1 MRIMEKF
8 LVEEALYIIQLKIAK
23 EIKENRI
30 LVFNEIKNKINDL
43 QKEKEKIYQGD
54 IKTINKVLSK
64 YLNEVKQRNKK

>member
-8 LVEEALYIIQLKIAK
+8 LVEEALYIIQLKIEK

-30 LVFNEIKNKINDL
+30 LEFNEFKNKINDL

-64 YLNEVKQRNKK
+64 YLNEVK

>member
-1 MRIMEKF
+1 MEKF
-8 LVEEALYIIQLKIAK
+8 LVEEALYIIKIKIAK

-30 LVFNEIKNKINDL
+30 LEFNEFKNKINDL

-64 YLNEVKQRNKK
+64 YLNEVK